1 MKFQVNI
8 NNSNITVLF
17 EKSKKMK
24 RCYIRILDAST
35 VQIKSHWYYTLE
47 DAKALVEQKKPWLEK
62 HIIQLQA
69 KQLKNSEFYFL
80 GTVCLFEDFDIDE
93 QMIDAFYKKKAQEI
107 LPVIVEKYAQK
118 MNLFPTALKFRKT
131 KSRWGSCSFTNIIN
145 LSTNLM
151 KLPFSCVDYIVIHEL
166 AHIKHKNH
174 SKVFWD
180 FVEEYCPNYKEE
192 EKKIKYF

>member
-1 MKFQVNI
+1 
-8 NNSNITVLF
+8 
-17 EKSKKMK
+17 MK